1 MTPPALKKILV
12 VDDDENF
19 LKLIR
24 IRLELSGYEVVTALN
39 EDEAVIRI
47 KEETFDLAVLD
58 LRLVHQD
65 GISLM
70 EEIHSINP
78 YMPIIILTAHGSI
91 ESAVEAMRKG
101 AYTFLNKP
109 YDPDEL
115 LMQIEKAMENQRLL
129 SEVKRLEGLLKE
141 KYDFKNIIARSEKM
155 RRVLDLVS
163 RVAPSDSTVYIFGE
177 SGTGKELIAK
187 AVHLASD
194 RRDNP
199 YVTLNC
205 AAIPETLLESEL
217 FGHERGAFTDAKKS
231 YAGMFAQANT
241 GTIFLD
247 EIGDMSLST
256 QAKLLRVLQEKQF
269 NPLGSGKPIEV
280 DVRVITA
287 TNKDLETMVSAGT
300 FREDLFYRIH
310 VIPIELPTLRERK
323 EDVPLLAEHFL
334 KEMSLR
340 MKKDIKGLSSA
351 AMQKL
356 MLYDWPG
363 NVRELKNTI
372 EQAVAVTQHDVI
384 SEEIILPTKDL
395 PPELLKPYKK
405 AVEDFKRGYLVRL
418 LEFTKGNVGK
428 AAELAQKYRADMY
441 NLVKKH
447 NINPE
452 DFKDLDNQK

>member
-269 NPLGSGKPIEV
+269 NPLGSGKPIKV

-363 NVRELKNTI
+363 NVRELKNAI